1 MVEHSFRKAGLED
14 STRQSLMIGLV
25 RMLKRLVPW
34 GLCAVLF
41 WAVMAVL
48 GETVPYLLNP
58 AAELDTAEVY
68 HKKRDYSEAA
78 AIYKSII
85 EQYPGTIYALRA
97 QKSLT
102 MLLIDR
108 KEYEQ
113 AKVAFEQ
120 LIDGFANHANL
131 PEAIYEI
138 SQKYKSV
145 RKHEQAREIYE
156 YLIKS
161 YPGNVYALWAKGR
174 RVISGIEFRDVNGA
188 QAAMDELVAEPAGHP
203 DVVKLFSDI
212 KRHRPVN
219 YKTWW
224 AETYRQTDD
233 GAKVRI
239 GGGGGPAQNWEE
251 ERQLYE
257 YVIEQ
262 YPHTVYALHSL
273 KNLVERDIGSIKQHP
288 ETIVISSPG
297 QRQVLLINAKR
308 EAEARMLVE
317 RLFTDF
323 SRHPDFP
330 GVIYYIADR
339 YKCHL
344 EEKPELA
351 EELYRYLIREFRN
364 SKYAMEAQTGLV
376 TLYICTGSQTEAEAE
391 LNKLTTDFR
400 GDPNLPGA
408 VYKVGWYWELE
419 EEKYEQAEVVY
430 EWLVEE
436 YPDDRYGVLARGKL
450 LGLDIKRGEDDGL
463 LVGID
468 DLIEDFAGH
477 PALPKALWWVAMGY
491 WSVSKHTQAIE
502 VFEFLREECPD
513 SPVICDA
520 LYNIGY
526 CYRLLED
533 YEKAAL
539 YYQKVLNEYPGSSY
553 ARHLPNSI
561 GYLYI
566 HAGEY
571 NKALYWYERQS
582 KLSCCALSGDRA
594 LNAQASI
601 YFHRLEDYGKAAEL
615 FEEYLEKYP
624 NGDSARWVPIRLAR
638 CYKKLGRR
646 TEAIVVLEEG
656 LRKYSDRSII
666 VDYNNELK
674 GLRGDQD

>member
-1 MVEHSFRKAGLED
+1 MVEHSFRKAGVEG
-14 STRQSLMIGLV
+14 STRRSLMIGLV

-41 WAVMAVL
+41 WAVIAVL

-78 AIYKSII
+78 AVYKSII

-97 QKSLT
+97 QKGLT

-120 LIDGFANHANL
+120 LIDGFANDANL

-138 SQKYKSV
+138 GQKYKSV
-145 RKHEQAREIYE
+145 RKHEQAGEIYE

-174 RVISGIEFRDVNGA
+174 KVISGIEFGDVNGA
-188 QAAMDELVAEPAGHP
+188 QAAMDELVADSTGHP
-203 DVVKLFSDI
+203 DVAKLFSDI
-212 KRHRPVN
+212 RRHRPVN
-219 YKTWW
+219 YRIRWIEEYK
-224 AETYRQTDD
+224 QTDD
-233 GAKVRI
+233 GTKVRI
-239 GGGGGPAQNWEE
+239 GGHNGLSQNWEE

-262 YPHTVYALHSL
+262 YPRTVYAFHSL
-273 KNLVERDIGSIKQHP
+273 KNLAARDIIYNKQHP
-288 ETIVISSPG
+288 ETIVMSSPG
-297 QRQVLLINAKR
+297 QRQVRLINAER

-317 RLFTDF
+317 RLFADF
-323 SRHPDFP
+323 SWHPDFP

-339 YKCHL
+339 YKCQL

-351 EELYRYLIREFRN
+351 EDLYRYLIREFRN
-364 SKYAMEAQTGLV
+364 SKYAIEAQTGLV
-376 TLYICTGSQTEAEAE
+376 TLYICTGSQTEADAE
-391 LNKLTTDFR
+391 LDKLIRDFR

-419 EEKYEQAEVVY
+419 EEKYKPAEVVY

-463 LVGID
+463 LVGING
-468 DLIEDFAGH
+468 LIEDFDGH

-491 WSVSKHTQAIE
+491 WSVSKNTQAIE
-502 VFEFLREECPD
+502 VFEFLWEECPN
-513 SPVICDA
+513 SPVICDV
-520 LYNIGY
+520 LYHIGY

-533 YEKAAL
+533 YDKAAQ
-539 YYQKVLNEYPGSSY
+539 YYKKVLKDYPDSNY

-561 GYLYI
+561 GHLYI
-566 HAGEY
+566 HTGEY
-571 NKALYWYERQS
+571 NKALEWYEQQS

-594 LNAQASI
+594 LSAQSSI
-601 YFHRLEDYGKAAEL
+601 YLHRFEDYNKAAEL

-624 NGDSARWVPIRLAR
+624 EGASADVVPIRLAR

-646 TEAIVVLEEG
+646 TEAIAMLEEG
-656 LRKYSDRSII
+656 LRKYSDRSIA
-666 VDYNNELK
+666 VDYRRELK
-674 GLRGDQD
+674 QLRDNQD